1 VLHDI
6 EFFSVTDRVNGT
18 FRRHYEREPVHMT
31 AITAE
36 ALLTYN
42 TSGEDY
48 VLSFDCDLVIDDAEF
63 SRIKRR
69 MGLDAD
75 ETVTDVSACNSWI

>member
-1 VLHDI
+1 LLDVPSAH
-6 EFFSVTDRVNGT
+6 
-18 FRRHYEREPVHMT
+18 ERELVHMT

-48 VLSFDCDLVIDDAEF
+48 GLSFDCDLVIDDAEYV
-63 SRIKRR
+63 RIMRR
-69 MGLDAD
+69 VGIESDG
-75 ETVTDVSACNSWI
+75 TVTYVSAFNSSI